1 MASQSEAA
9 AKTTLRYV
17 DDRLGSANF
26 LRRSMNKVFPDHWS
40 FMLGEI
46 ALYSFVILLLTGVY
60 LTLFFHASSRE
71 VIYNGRYAPLRGVP
85 MTDAYASTLHMSFDV
100 RGGLLMRQIHHWA
113 ALLFVFSIITHLF
126 RVFFTGAFRK
136 PRTLNWHI
144 GVGLL
149 ILAILEGF
157 AGYSLPDDLLSGT
170 GLRIAISVA
179 ESVPVVGSYVT
190 FFLLGG
196 NYPGQDLIPRLFII
210 HVLLVP
216 GILLALISAHMMILW
231 HQKHTDFPGEG
242 KTEHNVIG
250 TQFFPTFILKTNGF
264 LFLVFGVVTLL
275 AAFVQINPVWLYGPY
290 NPSQVSAGSQPD
302 FYIFFL
308 EGSLRLMPNLET
320 NLWGHTISWNILI
333 PGVILPG
340 LMFNLLAVYPALE
353 AWATKDKGFHNLLQ
367 RPRDV
372 PVRTGLGVMT
382 ITFYGILCIGG
393 MNDIL
398 ARTFDWSLQGTS
410 WVLRVLII
418 VAPPIAFAITKRWCL
433 GLQHHDQELLHH
445 GIETGIIRRLP
456 SGEYIEVTAPLPPQR
471 RAILAAQLGVD
482 TDGHDGHGDGHA
494 AAVAVTG
501 GERVGEQPI
510 ARPVGPLARAR
521 GALEGFFFERNDA
534 PRKHTEDEEP
544 KTLTRP

>member
-1 MASQSEAA
+1 MASAA
-9 AKTTLRYV
+9 ETGAKQTLRYV

-71 VIYNGRYAPLRGVP
+71 VIYNGSYGPLRGVP
-85 MTDAYASTLHMSFDV
+85 MTDAYASTLHLSFDV

-113 ALLFVFSIITHLF
+113 AVLFVMSIVVHMF

-144 GVGLL
+144 GIGLM
-149 ILAILEGF
+149 ILGVLEGF

-170 GLRIAISVA
+170 GIRIAYSVM
-179 ESVPVVGSYVT
+179 ESIPVVGTYVAY
-190 FFLLGG
+190 FLFGG
-196 NYPGQDLIPRLFII
+196 DYPGQDFIPRLFII

-231 HQKHTDFPGEG
+231 HQKHTDFPGAG
-242 KTEHNVIG
+242 KTENNVVG
-250 TQFFPTFILKTNGF
+250 TQFYPTFVIKTNGF
-264 LFLVFGVVTLL
+264 LFLVFGVCALL
-275 AAFVQINPVWLYGPY
+275 GTFAQINPVWLYGPY

-302 FYIFFL
+302 WYIFFL
-308 EGSLRLMPNLET
+308 EGSLRMFPNLET

-333 PGVILPG
+333 PGVVLPG
-340 LMFNLLAVYPALE
+340 ILFNLLAVYPTIE
-353 AWATKDKGFHNLLQ
+353 AWITKDKAYHNLLQ

-372 PVRTGLGVMT
+372 PVRTALGAAFIM
-382 ITFYGILCIGG
+382 FWGILYVGG
-393 MNDIL
+393 QNDVL
-398 ARTFDWSLQGTS
+398 ANTFHWSLQATT
-410 WVLRVLII
+410 RVLQVLIF
-418 VAPPIAFAITKRWCL
+418 VMPVLTFYVTKRWCL
-433 GLQHHDQELLHH
+433 GLQHHDEELLHH

-456 SGEYIEVTAPLPPQR
+456 SGEYIEVTEALPEQR
-471 RAILAAQLGVD
+471 RAVLAMQLG
-482 TDGHDGHGDGHA
+482 HDVPDHAALTATGHGANGHSPN
-494 AAVAVTG
+494 G
-501 GERVGEQPI
+501 REPS
-510 ARPVGPLARAR
+510 ARPVGALARAR
-521 GALEGFFFERNDA
+521 ASLESFFFERRE
-534 PRKHTEDEEP
+534 PKVRPEDEEP